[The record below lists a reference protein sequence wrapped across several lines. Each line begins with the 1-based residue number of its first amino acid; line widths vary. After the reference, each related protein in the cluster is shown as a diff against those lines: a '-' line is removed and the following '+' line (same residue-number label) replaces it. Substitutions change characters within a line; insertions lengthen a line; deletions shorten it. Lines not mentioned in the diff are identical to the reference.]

1 MKHLELKTN
10 LQRKLD
16 NLNEIE
22 MRKYIIDLTN
32 RVKLLEKFKREV
44 IKSFY
49 IALMCILLMFLFYLV
64 YEFIDNVVIEITPF

>member
-32 RVKLLEKFKREV
+32 RVRLLEKFKREV
-44 IKSFY
+44 IESFY
-49 IALMCILLMFLFYLV
+49 IVLMCILLMFLFYLV
-64 YEFIDNVVIEITPF
+64 YEFINNVVIEITPF